1 MLQRGN
7 GLILKEGRFRLDIRK
22 WVFLCCCWF
31 FLIIIIII
39 YFFIFYKGSEGL
51 ERVARGGGGCLVPGD
66 ILGHDGGALSNLIKL

>member
-1 MLQRGN
+1 MGFFVL
-7 GLILKEGRFRLDIRK
+7 LL
-22 WVFLCCCWF
+22 V
-31 FLIIIIII
+31 FLIIIIIF